1 MIRSTT
7 LLVLSWLSL
16 SPLAA
21 QAIIAQP
28 SGITNPGQVI
38 DFGANVLPNFAPVTT
53 QFAGLTV
60 SGASY
65 FTTGVSNNLVGGFLT
80 QISGGGSTQLRIQ
93 FAAPIVELSFVYH
106 QIASGTQTTIS
117 ALLQGVVVDS
127 FSGSWNQAQ
136 PNNYFGFTNTVFDEL
151 RIDFVAD
158 FNVDTLA
165 FNPPLPV
172 ASCTLQNGGNVNA
185 VGFTCASLP
194 QLGTAWQG
202 SVVHQ
207 PNTLLSALAYAP
219 FGLQTPVPLFGGEL
233 LVDPNSLVLFT
244 GGPSYGFAIPASPAW
259 VGSVLTFQ
267 GLRLDL
273 VAGTPAIVPLN
284 AQVLLVGP

>member
-1 MIRSTT
+1 
-7 LLVLSWLSL
+7 
-16 SPLAA
+16 
-21 QAIIAQP
+21 
-28 SGITNPGQVI
+28 
-38 DFGANVLPNFAPVTT
+38 
-53 QFAGLTV
+53 
-60 SGASY
+60 
-65 FTTGVSNNLVGGFLT
+65 
-80 QISGGGSTQLRIQ
+80 
-93 FAAPIVELSFVYH
+93 
-106 QIASGTQTTIS
+106 
-117 ALLQGVVVDS
+117 LLQGVVVDS